1 MRFERR
7 AGPGGSGLCVTE
19 PTSRRPV
26 AVPGGPTTL
35 APRPAPRGPSEPCG
49 GQSAVCPREARRALT
64 GPRLLAALTSQQ
76 ERVLIEILVA
86 AVRQAAEGHP
96 PAGRELGKRV
106 SATPAPAR
114 MRFVP
119 CADRWLWLLRPCCQC
134 RGSGG
139 ARCGLGLAGLP
150 HPHPR
155 GRAIACCLVLG
166 ALAAHWAAGSAGGAP
181 GHPGRSR

>member
-1 MRFERR
+1 MQFERR

-26 AVPGGPTTL
+26 AVPRGPTTL
-35 APRPAPRGPSEPCG
+35 APRRAPRGPSEPCG

-114 MRFVP
+114 RRFVP
-119 CADRWLWLLRPCCQC
+119 CADRCAVAAAPLLSVPGLWGCPLRPQARGAPPPSPARPRDRLLPCAWHASCSLGRWLC
-134 RGSGG
+134 GRGS
-139 ARCGLGLAGLP
+139 RP
-150 HPHPR
+150 PR
-155 GRAIACCLVLG
+155 
-166 ALAAHWAAGSAGGAP
+166 
-181 GHPGRSR
+181 